1 MYYLDRA
8 WSGST
13 NWNGLTGSESNTQLS
28 DEFMKL
34 LKNWDEGNYPIGGIP
49 DIDEDG
55 LPDLSPME
63 EAGYIVTFYKMSFA
77 PQKNYLWPI
86 PADDLLVNDQLEQN
100 PGY

>member
-1 MYYLDRA
+1 MVRLDQLERTD
-8 WSGST
+8 S
-13 NWNGLTGSESNTQLS
+13 SESNTQLS

-49 DIDEDG
+49 NIDEDG

-63 EAGYIVTFYKMSFA
+63 EAGYIVTFYKMSFD
-77 PQKNYLWPI
+77 PKKNYLWPI